1 MRVPTYKRQSGLSLQ
16 GRGGGR
22 LLTASLNPSA
32 ATAVARTISD
42 IGDAITEIGMKKLEI
57 ETATEVNVAE
67 KALTTELQQI
77 KTEALKEDNPVS
89 AERKAK
95 KSMQELLR
103 QYQTGLKINPITK
116 QPYLTSNKSKAKF
129 SVVGQ
134 DVFSAAFIDY
144 TKENNKRIVEINKA
158 NVSSQI
164 DKNVQTIINAETFG
178 DKNEA
183 FKKIF
188 SVNKNQPGILLEA
201 LTSGTFKEKEYS
213 TQFDTSAEIAIDGLV
228 LKEMKK
234 SPSALA
240 VGMEIVDGKSD
251 NVMLNTLMGLVKD
264 KVKLRDKILKAAE
277 EFDEDRTNLL
287 KEEEEEKDKIDDALF
302 SKIINVDVDNATD
315 FKIAKENHK
324 KLMSRGYYKTTAQ
337 RKSVE
342 MLLGIAKVT
351 TKGSDKSDRSAIETM
366 EIADRNNSI
375 TAELIKKTAP
385 GLSDGDYKKYSA
397 NFRAEQAQGYKE
409 AVDFFRTKLSYNE
422 NSDASGIG
430 GKNLQL
436 LFDSA
441 KSELFDWRQKQLD
454 DGKPLNYKNTIQE
467 ARNIYDKKE
476 IDFRKL
482 MKKGLIEEI
491 ENANTLMTNKIVY
504 DPLKPLQSAK
514 DYIENNPGL
523 FPTSDLFARGMKQKF
538 ELYEKFRV
546 DEVSLQ

>member
-22 LLTASLNPSA
+22 LLSASLNPSA

-42 IGDAITEIGMKKLEI
+42 IGDTITEIGMKKLEI

-67 KALTTELQQI
+67 KAMTAEFEQI
-77 KTEALKEDNPVS
+77 KTKALVEENPII

-95 KSMQELLR
+95 KSMQDLFR
-103 QYQTGLKINPITK
+103 KYQSGLKINPITK

-129 SVVGQ
+129 NLVGQ
-134 DVFSAAFIDY
+134 EIYSAALIDY
-144 TKENNKRIVEINKA
+144 TKKNNKVILEINKT
-158 NVSSQI
+158 NISSEI

-188 SVNKNQPGILLEA
+188 SVNPNTPGILIEA

-287 KEEEEEKDKIDDALF
+287 KEAEEEKEKIDKALH
-302 SKIINVDVDNATD
+302 SQIINVDVDNPTELAKAKQNN
-315 FKIAKENHK
+315 KILK
-324 KLMSRGYYKTTAQ
+324 SRGFYKTTAQ
-337 RKSVE
+337 RESVE
-342 MLLGIAKVT
+342 KLLGIAKVT
-351 TKGSDKSDRSAIETM
+351 TKGDAKSDRDALIQLEN
-366 EIADRNNSI
+366 ADRTNSM
-375 TAELIKKTAP
+375 TAKLINTLSP
-385 GLSDGDYKKYSA
+385 RLSDGDFKKYSA
-397 NFRAEQAQGYKE
+397 NFRAEQAQGVKE

-422 NSDASGIG
+422 NADASGIA

-454 DGKPLNYKNTIQE
+454 DGKPLNYKNTIKE

-482 MKKGLIEEI
+482 MKQGLMEEI
-491 ENANTLMTNKIVY
+491 DDANNMMPNKIVY
-504 DPLKPLQSAK
+504 DPQKPLQSAK
-514 DYIENNPGL
+514 DYIKNNPGL
-523 FPTSDLFARGMKQKF
+523 FPSSDLYARGMKRKF